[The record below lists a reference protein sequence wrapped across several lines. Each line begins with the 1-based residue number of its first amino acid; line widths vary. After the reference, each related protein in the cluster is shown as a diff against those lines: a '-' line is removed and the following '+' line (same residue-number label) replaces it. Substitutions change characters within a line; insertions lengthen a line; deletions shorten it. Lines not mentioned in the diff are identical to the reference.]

1 VAPHAERYRGA
12 DFSGVAL
19 AQVRAGLDR
28 LPLPQVEL
36 AQGLADDWSGVAP
49 GEFELIVLN
58 SIIQYFPGVD
68 YLVKVLEGAVA
79 AVAPGGAVFVGDV
92 RSLPLLPAFHAS
104 VELHRSAGSLP
115 AAELAGQ
122 VKRRVAEEEE
132 LVIDPAFFFGLRKRL
147 PRISRVDVQLKR
159 GCHGNEMLRFRYDV
173 VLYVGEAAPRPA
185 AIAWRDWSEEA
196 MSRFALVKQSFDPN
210 EIFNPGVK
218 IPARGERP
226 LNDIKYDPLL
236 TLLPADSSA
245 ALARVERERAYAAS
259 RLELL
264 DEASLRVAPRG
275 PLGEDGAG

>member
-1 VAPHAERYRGA
+1 
-12 DFSGVAL
+12 
-19 AQVRAGLDR
+19 
-28 LPLPQVEL
+28 
-36 AQGLADDWSGVAP
+36 
-49 GEFELIVLN
+49 
-58 SIIQYFPGVD
+58 
-68 YLVKVLEGAVA
+68 
-79 AVAPGGAVFVGDV
+79 
-92 RSLPLLPAFHAS
+92 
-104 VELHRSAGSLP
+104 
-115 AAELAGQ
+115 
-122 VKRRVAEEEE
+122 
-132 LVIDPAFFFGLRKRL
+132 
-147 PRISRVDVQLKR
+147 
-159 GCHGNEMLRFRYDV
+159 
-173 VLYVGEAAPRPA
+173 
-185 AIAWRDWSEEA
+185 